1 MISTRDN
8 NIKQLPER
16 LTLLELP
23 RPNALANLKRGRRRQ
38 ANPIDDDNSLPAGYN
53 LQLQAIISAI
63 NEEVRRDI
71 IPAIYRAKPEYT
83 ADAWP
88 TMMTA
93 LLTAFAERWVGS
105 MFDVQAERIAVGTV
119 RRIEAVNGQS
129 FLKSVNQSVGIEV
142 FGSHSESIAIDL
154 EVDVLENA
162 EMIKQVVTD
171 HMKIV

>member
-38 ANPIDDDNSLPAGYN
+38 ANPIDYGDSLPAGYN
-53 LQLQAIISAI
+53 RQLQAIISAI

-83 ADAWP
+83 
-88 TMMTA
+88 
-93 LLTAFAERWVGS
+93 G
-105 MFDVQAERIAVGTV
+105 
-119 RRIEAVNGQS
+119 
-129 FLKSVNQSVGIEV
+129 
-142 FGSHSESIAIDL
+142 
-154 EVDVLENA
+154 
-162 EMIKQVVTD
+162 EMIARSEEHTSELQSRGQLVCRRLPEKTNQ
-171 HMKIV
+171 